1 VKRSYLGLGLLALLL
16 LLSVLTSRRMENIH
30 LPLSHGLERAARLA
44 LEEDWESAD
53 TLLDNVR
60 TEWEKSAPFIAALT
74 DHSPME
80 SLKAHFSQLAVCR
93 QLRDRAGFAALCAEM
108 ACQLEAISE
117 AQQLTL
123 KNLF

>member
-1 VKRSYLGLGLLALLL
+1 MKRSYLGLGLLGLLL
-16 LLSVLTSRRMENIH
+16 ILGILTSRRMDNIH
-30 LPLSHGLERAARLA
+30 LPLSHGLERAAQLA

-53 TLLDNVR
+53 TMVETVR
-60 TEWEKSAPFIAALT
+60 AAWEKSAPFIAALT

-80 SLKAHFSQLAVCR
+80 SLKAHFAQLAVCR